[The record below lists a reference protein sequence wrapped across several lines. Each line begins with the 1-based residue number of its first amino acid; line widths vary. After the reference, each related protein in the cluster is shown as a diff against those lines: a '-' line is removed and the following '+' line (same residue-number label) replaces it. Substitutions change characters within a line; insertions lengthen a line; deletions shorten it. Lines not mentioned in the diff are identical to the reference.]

1 MTDIMEE
8 EVGYRDDHISKK
20 NFQPKNKNPV
30 PNNLEPTQQQTDKE
44 RLGETSLL
52 IYTSTLSCSR
62 SSSILAALLGV
73 LGLGLLGVFEAPSLL
88 GALARHLGRAP
99 RTIPLASRSLK
110 LKESPLILLLISFI
124 I

>member
-1 MTDIMEE
+1 M
-8 EVGYRDDHISKK
+8 
-20 NFQPKNKNPV
+20 

-52 IYTSTLSCSR
+52 IC
-62 SSSILAALLGV
+62 ILYLDIVLLQVLVNLGGLAGDV